1 MTGEELRPL
10 LAIVGPAL
18 AVYAGIRADLARLNA
33 KVDKAHSRIDDLT
46 KGGSHGKEE
55 TPHASA

>member
-18 AVYAGIRADLARLNA
+18 AVYAGIRADLARLHA
-33 KVDKAHSRIDDLT
+33 KVDKAHSRIDELT
-46 KGGSHGKEE
+46 KGESHGKE
-55 TPHASA
+55 TQHAQA

>member
-1 MTGEELRPL
+1 MTGDELRPL

-18 AVYAGIRADLARLNA
+18 AVYAGIRADLARLHA

-46 KGGSHGKEE
+46 KGGSNHGKE
-55 TPHASA
+55 TKHAQA